1 MKDLIFI
8 YGPPASGKS
17 TVGKLIAEGL
27 GLPFTDLDTKIEE
40 KTQQSIPQIFSAG
53 GEAGFRSIEKR
64 ILQEFISE
72 GNGVCALGGGALT
85 NPDCLELVCAAGPV
99 ICLMASYDSLSS
111 RLANMKRGERPLL
124 SLQLETQLRHL
135 LASRTNHYASFSQI
149 IDTDGQS
156 PPQVAWEA
164 QTLLGRFHLCQGGQI
179 SDIRT
184 LKGMDDIGKAMHSYH
199 DAGSQIAIVTDDH
212 VGPLYAVRIVK
223 SLRTEGFEAGVIQIP
238 SGEDHKTLSTVA
250 YLWDEFI
257 RLKLER
263 KSLVIALGGG
273 VVSDVT
279 GFAAA
284 TFLRGIP
291 WAVVPTTLLA
301 VVDASIGGKTGID
314 LNQGKNLV
322 GSFHFP
328 RQVLVSSDALASLPI
343 EEFRNGLAEVVKHG
357 VIGDPALFE
366 ICKQGEGYIQANFLR
381 VILRAIAVKT
391 AIVQIDPFEANRRA
405 QLNFGHTIG
414 HGLEVLS
421 NFTLRHGEAVSIGMV
436 VETALAERIGLARP
450 GLKDEIAKVLDAIG
464 LPTSLPSGLAIDSL
478 IGAMQM
484 DKKRSGGVVHFSLP
498 VEIGE
503 VKAGIEID
511 HLPDKLAL

>member
-17 TVGKLIAEGL
+17 TIGKLVAEGL
-27 GLPFTDLDTKIEE
+27 GLPFTDLDSKIEE
-40 KTQQSIPQIFSAG
+40 KTQQSIPKIFAEV
-53 GEAGFRSIEKR
+53 GEVGFRSIEKS

-72 GNGVCALGGGALT
+72 GSGVCALGGGALT
-85 NPDCLELVCAAGPV
+85 NPECLESVCAAGPV
-99 ICLMASYDSLSS
+99 ICLMASYDSLNS
-111 RLANMKRGERPLL
+111 RVTNMKRGERPLL
-124 SLQLETQLRHL
+124 SHQPETRLRHL
-135 LASRTNHYASFSQI
+135 LASRIDHYASFSQI
-149 IDTDGQS
+149 IDTDGKS

-164 QTLLGRFHLCQGGQI
+164 QTLLGRFHLTQGRQI

-184 LKGMDDIGKAMHSYH
+184 LKGMDEIGKAIHSYH
-199 DAGSQIAIVTDDH
+199 NAGNRVAIVTDDH
-212 VGPLYAVRIVK
+212 VGPLFADRAVK
-223 SLRTEGFEAGVIQIP
+223 SLRTESFEASVIQIP

-257 RLKLER
+257 RLRLER

-273 VVSDVT
+273 VVSDVA
-279 GFAAA
+279 GFAAS

-291 WAVVPTTLLA
+291 WVVVPTTLLA
-301 VVDASIGGKTGID
+301 AVDASIGGKTGID

-328 RQVLVSSDALASLPI
+328 RQVLVSSEALDTLPI
-343 EEFRNGLAEVVKHG
+343 EEFRNGLAEVIKHG

-366 ICKQGEGYIQANFLR
+366 ICKQGEGYIQANYLR
-381 VILRAIAVKT
+381 LILRAIAVKI

-405 QLNFGHTIG
+405 ELNFGHTIG

-421 NFTLRHGEAVSIGMV
+421 NFKLRHGEAVSIGMV
-436 VETALAERIGLARP
+436 VETALAEQIGLARP
-450 GLKDEIAKVLDAIG
+450 GLKDEIVKVLDAIG
-464 LPTSLPSGLAIDSL
+464 LPTSLPSGFAIDSL
-478 IGAMQM
+478 ISALQM
-484 DKKRSGGVVHFSLP
+484 DKKRAGGIVYFSLP
-498 VEIGE
+498 VWIGE

-511 HLPDKLAL
+511 HLSEKLAL